1 MDTLLPGDPS
11 EIGPYRLIGRLGAGG
26 MGRVYLA
33 RSEAGRTVAIK
44 VVHDGFAHSPEF
56 RRRFA
61 QEVES
66 ARKVGGTW
74 TAPVLDADT
83 ECPTP
88 WVVIGYVP
96 GPDLHTVVS
105 AGEHGPLPVE
115 SVLALAN
122 GLARALGDVHGAG
135 LVHRDLKPSN
145 VLLTV
150 DGPRVIDFGIARAVE
165 TPVDGFLTR
174 TGAVIGSPGFM
185 SPEQV
190 RGERRLTS
198 ASDVFCLGAVLH
210 YAATGRTPFGALDS
224 GAHALMFRIAEEE
237 ADLTGLPS
245 LLVELV
251 RNCLR
256 KDPRDRPATQDIA
269 ADTEPWAPDT
279 RPAWLPAGLLASIG
293 ARADRLPPLSALTA
307 ASEAEPTL
315 RGRTEPVTE
324 TAAPPDRETQTKP
337 GPEPEPRD
345 GREAP
350 DPPVRRPRNPK
361 IRHRLALV
369 AGLLVLIGAG
379 VALAPLLNEGDDTG
393 GGHNGPKPE
402 PTASAS
408 PVALNNADFV
418 GTWSG
423 KANKGAIGLVSFT
436 IGSGDPKTGN
446 SAEYVL
452 QYPERACVG
461 FTPAMGVKS
470 RRAVVTHEAL
480 DATEQFQGP
489 DCSPDSQALTLKD
502 GVLEWRAGD
511 ATALLRRDTAT
522 YPDKELTRTYGGT
535 WTTSDTTPPLTLTF
549 GVLRP
554 GAEIGFLGGQDDN
567 SCAWPVVATVVT
579 RNKLLG
585 AVTAPVPADMG
596 ICRGHTTFDIRPAGK
611 DRLRVLTER
620 GVPYVFTRAE
630 G

>member
-1 MDTLLPGDPS
+1 
-11 EIGPYRLIGRLGAGG
+11 

-66 ARKVGGTW
+66 ARKVGGMW

-83 ECPTP
+83 ESPTP

-115 SVLALAN
+115 SVLALTN
-122 GLARALGDVHGAG
+122 GLSRALGDIHGAG

-145 VLLTV
+145 VLLTA

-190 RGERRLTS
+190 RGERRLTP

-269 ADTEPWAPDT
+269 ADTGPWAPDT
-279 RPAWLPAGLLASIG
+279 RPAWLPAELLASIG
-293 ARADRLPPLSALTA
+293 SRADPRPTQYDPAPATEPEPEPLPLPQ
-307 ASEAEPTL
+307 
-315 RGRTEPVTE
+315 GRTEPATE
-324 TAAPPDRETQTKP
+324 TAVQPDQKP
-337 GPEPEPRD
+337 QATPGPEPRD
-345 GREAP
+345 GGKAP
-350 DPPVRRPRNPK
+350 EESAPRPRNPK
-361 IRHRLALV
+361 TGRRLALT

-379 VALAPLLNEGDDTG
+379 VALAPMLSDGNDTA
-393 GGHNGPKPE
+393 GHSDRKPKQ
-402 PTASAS
+402 TASAS
-408 PVALNNADFV
+408 PRTFNSAAFV

-423 KANKGAIGLVSFT
+423 KASGRTQGGDVQFVSFT
-436 IGSGDPKTGN
+436 ITSGKPSTGN
-446 SAEYVL
+446 VADLIL
-452 QYPERACVG
+452 QYPEQVCLGHVSEL
-461 FTPAMGVKS
+461 GVVS
-470 RRAVVTHEAL
+470 GQAVV
-480 DATEQFQGP
+480 EQHKVSIPSEG
-489 DCSPDSQALTLKD
+489 DDPDSISCLPYTQMLTLNGD
-502 GVLEWRAGD
+502 VLEWRTEG
-511 ATALLRRDTAT
+511 ATADLRKDTSAYSDEELLRT
-522 YPDKELTRTYGGT
+522 YKGT
-535 WTTSDTTPPLTLTF
+535 WRTSDTTPSMELSISDLS
-549 GVLRP
+549 P
-554 GAEIGFLGGQDDN
+554 GSLFEFTGGEGAR
-567 SCAWPVVATVVT
+567 SCAWFAGITEATPDRVF
-579 RNKLLG
+579 G
-585 AVTAPVPADMG
+585 AVTRPTAPDIG
-596 ICRGHTTFDIRPAGK
+596 ICHGHSTFDIRPAGK
-611 DRLRVLTER
+611 DRLRVLTGR
-620 GVPYVFTRAE
+620 GVPYAFTRNE
-630 G
+630 D